1 MAEELFEPEQGSRI
15 LANIREGMTVYDR
28 TGNNIGTVEYVYLGA
43 VSEEADKRGEGP
55 ATIAAPGQA
64 GGSLLDDFAKA
75 IIPSDQVP
83 EALRARLLRHGFIR
97 IDSAGLFA
105 ADRYVLPGQIE
116 SVSGNRI
123 TLCVTH
129 DELIINRGG

>member
-1 MAEELFEPEQGSRI
+1 MAEELFEPQQSSRI
-15 LANIREGMTVYDR
+15 LAKISEGMTVYDR

-55 ATIAAPGQA
+55 ATTSAPRRA
-64 GGSLLDDFAKA
+64 GSSLIDDFAKA
-75 IIPSDQVP
+75 IIPSDQVS
-83 EALRARLLRHGFIR
+83 EALRERLLRHGFIR

-105 ADRYVLPGQIE
+105 ADRYVLPGQIV

-123 TLCVTH
+123 NLAVTH
-129 DELIINRGG
+129 DELILQKGG